1 MASEIAP
8 GGDTPALT
16 PARFVSYDAALMAT
30 HCEGSRVHSEVS
42 PPTPTIKPERLVTF
56 VDAVI
61 AIAITLLVL
70 PLVDLVPSAAA
81 HGQSPSALVHD
92 NLHAIAA
99 FVVSFATIVQ
109 LWIANH
115 GLMRRLTTISP
126 AFITLTMFWLLLVVF
141 LPFVTQ
147 MVGVYGNNPFV
158 IRLYTAVWLLLAA
171 THPGL
176 GALGGAFRRRMLMWP
191 VVLVICLV
199 LEFTL
204 PQLGYYPLLLLVIAP
219 LLVVS
224 AASNPA

>member
-1 MASEIAP
+1 MTTHSEGSSIDSEGSSP
-8 GGDTPALT
+8 TPA
-16 PARFVSYDAALMAT
+16 
-30 HCEGSRVHSEVS
+30 
-42 PPTPTIKPERLVTF
+42 IKPERLVTF

-70 PLVDLVPSAAA
+70 PLVDPVPQAAA
-81 HGQSPSALVHD
+81 HGQTPAALVHD
-92 NLHAIAA
+92 NLDAIAA

-115 GLMRRLTTISP
+115 GLMRRMTTISAP
-126 AFITLTMFWLLLVVF
+126 FITLTMFWLLLVVF

-147 MVGVYGNNPFV
+147 LVGIYGNNPFV
-158 IRLYTAVWLLLAA
+158 IRLYTEVWLLLAA
-171 THPGL
+171 AHPGL

-191 VVLVICLV
+191 AVLVICLV

-204 PQLGYYPLLLLVIAP
+204 PQLGYYPLLLLVAAP

-224 AASNPA
+224 AASSPA